1 VSGDFKNIVND
12 ELVAISISR
21 YFRDVVVCGTG
32 STVITG
38 CMSRTTTIH
47 MRRTGRS
54 FMTSAV
60 VAASGYNEVNEFGYL
75 SSQSVDLVPD
85 DEYQFVILDSIGDG
99 VGCGYADGA
108 AVLFCHQDGS
118 LHSRTV

>member
-1 VSGDFKNIVND
+1 VSGDFKNIENG
-12 ELVAISISR
+12 ELVAISSSR

-47 MRRTGRS
+47 MRRTGCS
-54 FMTSAV
+54 FMSSTV
-60 VAASGYNEVNEFGYL
+60 VAASGYSEVNEFGYL
-75 SSQSVDLVPD
+75 SSQSVELVPD
-85 DEYQFVILDSIGDG
+85 DEYQLVMLD
-99 VGCGYADGA
+99 DGA
-108 AVLFCHQDGS
+108 AAF

>member
-1 VSGDFKNIVND
+1 VSGDFKNIENG
-12 ELVAISISR
+12 ELVAISSSR

-54 FMTSAV
+54 FMTSTV
-60 VAASGYNEVNEFGYL
+60 VAASGYSEVNKFGYL
-75 SSQSVDLVPD
+75 SSQSVELVPD
-85 DEYQFVILDSIGDG
+85 DEYQLVMLD
-99 VGCGYADGA
+99 DGA
-108 AVLFCHQDGS
+108 AAFL
-118 LHSRTV
+118 